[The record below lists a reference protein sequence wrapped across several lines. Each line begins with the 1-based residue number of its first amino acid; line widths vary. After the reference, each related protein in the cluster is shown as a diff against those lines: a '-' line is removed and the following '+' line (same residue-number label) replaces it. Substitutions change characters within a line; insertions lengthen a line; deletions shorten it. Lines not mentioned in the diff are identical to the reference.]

1 MADIE
6 LVIKIPEEYY
16 NDICNSE
23 TASNYSV
30 LYALDGIRKGTPL
43 PERHGRLIDAD
54 KTILKICGS
63 SCGCHL
69 EECGNDNPC
78 YSVARISSASTII
91 EADKAERETEYKVG
105 EECSV
110 NNNRIRGNAMNEL
123 DKLQKEVWKNKVN
136 RGWDKTDLNTELLLT
151 YGELNEAFQAK
162 TNENFKEEI
171 ADVGI
176 YLLGIA
182 EKQGFS
188 LFDEMKKKHD
198 YNVTRVLGYE
208 KE

>member
-1 MADIE
+1 MANKS
-6 LVIKIPEEYY
+6 KIP
-16 NDICNSE
+16 DC
-23 TASNYSV
+23 
-30 LYALDGIRKGTPL
+30 
-43 PERHGRLIDAD
+43 
-54 KTILKICGS
+54 
-63 SCGCHL
+63 
-69 EECGNDNPC
+69 
-78 YSVARISSASTII
+78 
-91 EADKAERETEYKVG
+91 
-105 EECSV
+105 
-110 NNNRIRGNAMNEL
+110 NRIRGNTMNEL

-162 TNENFKEEI
+162 TNKNFFKEEI

-208 KE
+208 KEVKK